1 MSRAQGRAQYKGFNF
16 HLHVTV
22 SEAQRLKVIRLAR
35 GQHLGVSEY
44 MRTVIDGLGLEVAP

>member
-1 MSRAQGRAQYKGFNF
+1 MSRVQSRAQYKGFNF

-35 GQHLGVSEY
+35 VEHLGLSEY
-44 MRTVIDGLGLEVAP
+44 MRTVIDGLG